1 MGRGPPLCLCTS
13 DNEVHRALV
22 LPRHAHVLW
31 CTPAVDCR
39 TGDEG
44 MAHTR
49 EMPGD
54 HQCAADPINSAF
66 PEQSGLVGQEEACR
80 LPGCPGAGTAV
91 ADR

>member
-1 MGRGPPLCLCTS
+1 
-13 DNEVHRALV
+13 
-22 LPRHAHVLW
+22 
-31 CTPAVDCR
+31 
-39 TGDEG
+39 
-44 MAHTR
+44 MAHTS